1 MKNILIT
8 GGAGFIGSNTV
19 HYFANKGWNVYLL
32 DNLSRKGSEENLK
45 WLQSR
50 ENYSF
55 IFKKIDIRDKRDI
68 DKLFKE
74 NNFDA
79 LIHLAAQVAVT
90 DSIDNPREDLDTN
103 IIGTFN
109 LLESIRKYSPNTTM
123 INASTNK
130 VYGSLDDYDLI
141 EMDLSY
147 KFKSHPNGISE
158 SSMLDFHSP
167 YGCSKGSADQY
178 VIDYARVYDIK
189 ATTFRQSCIYGPRQ
203 FGSQDQGWISWFI
216 ISSLSKQAINIYGN
230 GKQVRD
236 ILYID
241 DLVHAYDLAIS
252 KPSNIKGEAFN
263 IGGGSENSIS
273 LIECINMISE
283 ILDKKVE
290 YNFSDP
296 RLGDQKIFVSDNN
309 KISELLNWEPTVSI
323 KKGISSLLKWTKKEL
338 NRQKR
343 MDNLL

>member
-8 GGAGFIGSNTV
+8 GGAGFIGTNAV
-19 HYFANKGWNVYLL
+19 HYFAKKGWNVFLL
-32 DNLSRKGSEENLK
+32 DNLSRKGSKKNLE
-45 WLQSR
+45 WVQSQ
-50 ENYSF
+50 EKYS
-55 IFKKIDIRDKRDI
+55 IVFKNIDIRDKRDI
-68 DKLFKE
+68 ENLFKK

-79 LIHLAAQVAVT
+79 LIHLAGQVAVT
-90 DSIDNPREDLDTN
+90 SSIDNPREDLDTN

-109 LLESIRKYSPNTTM
+109 LLESIRKYSANTMM

-130 VYGSLDDYDLI
+130 VYGGLENYDVI

-158 SSMLDFHSP
+158 SAILDFHSP
-167 YGCSKGSADQY
+167 YGCSKGAADQY
-178 VIDYARVYDIK
+178 VIDYARIYDIK

-216 ISSLSKQAINIYGN
+216 ISSLSKRPINIYGN

-252 KPSNIKGEAFN
+252 QPLKIKGEAFN
-263 IGGGSENSIS
+263 IGGGSGNSIS
-273 LIECINMISE
+273 LLESINMISE
-283 ILDKKVE
+283 IMDKKVE
-290 YNFSDP
+290 YNLSDP
-296 RLGDQKIFVSDNN
+296 RPGDQKIFVSDIN
-309 KISELLNWEPTVSI
+309 KISKSLSWQPTYSI
-323 KKGISSLLKWTKKEL
+323 KKGISNLINWTKGEL
-338 NRQKR
+338 EN
-343 MDNLL
+343 